1 MLTVPEK
8 KTFQNQQGIGI
19 IGIIIILAF
28 FYAGLT
34 AYSYFN
40 PSFQLARYTPTALL
54 NKAQDDQRVKDL
66 EKIAQ
71 ALDQYYD
78 ENRELP
84 GQVGFCS
91 RIVTVVYPTAKDE
104 LSPYFPEG
112 IPQDPEHGGTHK
124 DYFYLREDKDSYIL
138 LAVLDNPPTSET
150 YNYED
155 CHDWPG
161 DGVYNYLVTN

>member
-1 MLTVPEK
+1 MSINDQKGV
-8 KTFQNQQGIGI
+8 GI
-19 IGIIIILAF
+19 IGIIIIAALI
-28 FYAGLT
+28 YAALT
-34 AYSYFN
+34 VYSYFY

-104 LSPYFPEG
+104 LSPYFPQG
-112 IPQDPEHGGTHK
+112 IPQDPEHAGTHK
-124 DYFYLREDKDSYIL
+124 DYFYRRDDRDTYIL
-138 LAVLDNPPTSET
+138 LAVLDNPQSSET
-150 YNYED
+150 YNFEG

-161 DGVYNYLVTN
+161 DNVYNYVLTNN